1 MIVGIAS
8 LEISLSIGSV
18 VIFIYFASCALVL
31 VIFLH
36 LLYVF
41 YHHITLMSNKKV
53 LYCCFT
59 CAIIKAS
66 MVDFSR
72 CEMKNTGKKMIKELI
87 CRYPS
92 LAVCEGEI
100 TAAAEMLCDCYK
112 NGGKVL
118 TLGNGGSAA
127 DALHIVGEL
136 MKCFVLD
143 RKLDKDICDRLMECG
158 GEDGE
163 LLVNKLEA
171 PLPAISLL
179 NETSLETAYAN
190 DTAPELAFAQQVLGL
205 GNKGDVLIAISTSG
219 NSRNAVLA
227 AKVARAKGV
236 KVISMTGDGGGKL
249 RYVSDV
255 TVAVPDCETYR
266 VQELHL
272 PIYHALCLI
281 LEEEFFGDKE

>member
-1 MIVGIAS
+1 
-8 LEISLSIGSV
+8 
-18 VIFIYFASCALVL
+18 
-31 VIFLH
+31 
-36 LLYVF
+36 
-41 YHHITLMSNKKV
+41 
-53 LYCCFT
+53 
-59 CAIIKAS
+59 
-66 MVDFSR
+66 
-72 CEMKNTGKKMIKELI
+72 MKNAGKQMIKELI
-87 CRYPS
+87 NRYS
-92 LAVCEGEI
+92 ALAVCENEI
-100 TAAAEMLCDCYK
+100 TAAAEMLVDCYK

-143 RKLDKDICDRLMECG
+143 RHLDKDLCDKLLEFG

-163 LLVNKLEA
+163 MLVNNLEA

-190 DTAPELAFAQQVLGL
+190 DVAPELAFAQQVLGL
-205 GNKGDVLIAISTSG
+205 GNAGDVLIAISTSG

-236 KVISMTGDGGGKL
+236 KVISMTGEGGGKL
-249 RYVSDV
+249 KGVSDV
-255 TVAVPDCETYR
+255 TVAVPDSETYR
-266 VQELHL
+266 IQEFHL
-272 PIYHALCLI
+272 PIYHTLCLI

>member
-1 MIVGIAS
+1 
-8 LEISLSIGSV
+8 
-18 VIFIYFASCALVL
+18 
-31 VIFLH
+31 
-36 LLYVF
+36 
-41 YHHITLMSNKKV
+41 
-53 LYCCFT
+53 
-59 CAIIKAS
+59 
-66 MVDFSR
+66 
-72 CEMKNTGKKMIKELI
+72 MKTAGKKMIKELI
-87 CRYPS
+87 NRYGA
-92 LAVCEGEI
+92 LAVCASEI
-100 TAAAEMLCDCYK
+100 TAAAEMLVDCYK

-143 RKLDKDICDRLMECG
+143 RRLDKDLCEKLMECG

-163 LLVNKLEA
+163 MLVNNLEA

-190 DTAPELAFAQQVLGL
+190 DVAPELAFAQQVLGL

-236 KVISMTGDGGGKL
+236 KVISMTGEGGGKL
-249 RYVSDV
+249 SDVSDV
-255 TVAVPDCETYR
+255 TIAVPDRETYR
-266 VQELHL
+266 VQEFHL
-272 PIYHALCLI
+272 PVYHTLCLV
-281 LEEEFFGDKE
+281 LEEEFFGDRK